1 MDFKNARR
9 LLSCARRAVEQYE
22 MIEDG
27 DRIAVGISGGKDSTA
42 LLCILKELQR
52 FYPKHFEL
60 VAVTIDTGFE
70 GMDFSPLTALCSE
83 MGVEH
88 HIVKSDIARIVF
100 DVRKESNPCSLC
112 ARMRRGLLHDTAKEL
127 GCNKLALGHHYD
139 DVVVTFLMNLFNEGR
154 IGCFSPVTYL
164 SRKDLTMIRPFI
176 FADEGDIRYFTK
188 SNDLPVVTS
197 TCPEDKHTD
206 RERFKKMVD
215 DMDREN
221 KGLKHR
227 VFTAME
233 KGHVDGF
240 FPLKEPSLRRE
251 EEE

>member
-1 MDFKNARR
+1 
-9 LLSCARRAVEQYE
+9 
-22 MIEDG
+22 MIEEG

-42 LLCILKELQR
+42 LLCVLKELQR

-60 VAVTIDTGFE
+60 VAITVNTGFA
-70 GMDFSPLTALCSE
+70 GMDFSPLVSLCAQME
-83 MGVEH
+83 VEYR
-88 HIVKSDIARIVF
+88 IVDSDIAKIVF
-100 DVRKESNPCSLC
+100 DVRNESNPCSLC

-139 DVVVTFLMNLFNEGR
+139 DAVVTFLMNLFNEGR

-164 SRKDLTMIRPFI
+164 SRKDLTMIRPFL
-176 FADEGDIRYFTK
+176 FADEGDIRYFMK

-215 DMDREN
+215 EMDREN

-227 VFTAME
+227 IFTAME
-233 KGHVDGF
+233 KGKVDGF
-240 FPLKEPSLRRE
+240 FSLKDAGRSTDDENE
-251 EEE
+251 